1 MQPFLRV
8 IWRKVRRTLRK
19 VWASRGGGYY
29 GLVAA
34 ITFVYLEAVDLAGDL
49 STLLHAWPIS
59 LGKII
64 SFIVGNLIDAVL
76 NGISAAI
83 WPIHWIGKLGLGPL
97 LLALLGGTYVTYR
110 LTRPAIIRLLEPD
123 EYELEEMAAES
134 ATTRL
139 KRSRS

>member
-1 MQPFLRV
+1 MQTFLRI

-34 ITFVYLEAVDLAGDL
+34 ITFVYLEAGDLAGDI
-49 STLLHAWPIS
+49 SALLHAWPVS
-59 LGKII
+59 LGKLI
-64 SFIVGNLIDAVL
+64 SFIVGNVVDAFL

-83 WPIHWIGKLGLGPL
+83 WPIHWIGKLGVGPL

-123 EYELEEMAAES
+123 EFELEEIAVES
-134 ATTRL
+134 ASARL
-139 KRSRS
+139 RQSRP

>member
-34 ITFVYLEAVDLAGDL
+34 ITFVYLEAVHLAGDL